1 MRACTHV
8 YLFVCFPVLRVC
20 MLPKGKQAVW
30 GVICFYRGWQLITN
44 PDKHWGRGEG
54 RERER
59 WQTRGERKKG
69 EIAQGR
75 GIDIWIPQ
83 SNRRALWILSSP
95 PPHGFGLELD
105 HCAAAHL
112 ALWQL
117 IDPHQYRYT
126 QRWRAAEKTRDDF
139 LMSCVNLCVC
149 RICQQPLWFSYL
161 LLVNFPA
168 SSRISAEGFTSCFY
182 CRGRHLSCATFSGA
196 KGISTYSIP

>member
-1 MRACTHV
+1 MCKLILVYHARNIAVNPRHFDFPSFQVSLVCMRACTHV
-8 YLFVCFPVLRVC
+8 HLFVCFPVLRVC

-59 WQTRGERKKG
+59 WQTSGERKKG

-139 LMSCVNLCVC
+139 WWV
-149 RICQQPLWFSYL
+149 
-161 LLVNFPA
+161 A
-168 SSRISAEGFTSCFY
+168 
-182 CRGRHLSCATFSGA
+182 
-196 KGISTYSIP
+196 